1 MRGRR
6 LPHLATR
13 PTWRCQ
19 SCGIAWPCSAAKLSL
34 LGEYRENRSAL
45 VAYLM
50 TLRDEAAGQCHGTK
64 PADLDDR
71 FVAWARCR

>member
-34 LGEYRENRSAL
+34 LGQYRENRPAL
-45 VAYLM
+45 VAYLV
-50 TLRDEAAGQCHGTK
+50 TLRDEAAEQHHATTA
-64 PADLDDR
+64 ADLDDR
-71 FVAWARCR
+71 FVAWARPR

>member
-1 MRGRR
+1 MRARR

-34 LGEYRENRSAL
+34 LGQYRENRPAL

-50 TLRDEAAGQCHGTK
+50 TLRDEAAEQHHGTTA
-64 PADLDDR
+64 ADLDDR
-71 FVAWARCR
+71 FVAWARPR